1 MGLVLDDLDRWTG
14 ARREAL
20 ALSAQRIE
28 TIASLEAITGT
39 TLLVIAG
46 SGRSQ

>member
-14 ARREAL
+14 ARRDAL

-28 TIASLEAITGT
+28 AIASLEAITGT
-39 TLLVIAG
+39 ALLVVPG